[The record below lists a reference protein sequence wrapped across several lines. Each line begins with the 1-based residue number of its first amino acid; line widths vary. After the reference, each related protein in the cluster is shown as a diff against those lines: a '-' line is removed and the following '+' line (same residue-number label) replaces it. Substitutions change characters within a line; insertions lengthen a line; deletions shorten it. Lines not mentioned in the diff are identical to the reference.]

1 MPNFHSRSSLGD
13 VLSQPH
19 ARAVIEQIA
28 PEVLESALA
37 QPEAS
42 FPLGPV
48 LSIILDPSDV
58 RVQVLLDRLFGL
70 EDRTEHAVEP
80 GPIAARLD
88 YEGVEITRASA
99 KAQLPQAATVNHPAE
114 LVFSGPSHGNPFVD
128 VELCSGDLLVFGREQ
143 RRVFH
148 GVPRVAPGTAPA
160 GLGLPPGRLS
170 ITVRE
175 TGFA

>member
-19 ARAVIEQIA
+19 ARAVIEEIA

-88 YEGVEITRASA
+88 YEGVEIARASA
-99 KAQLPQAATVNHPAE
+99 KAQLPQAATANHPAE

-128 VELCSGDLLVFGREQ
+128 VELTRQEFVAARDRLGLMPGARVFLKP
-143 RRVFH
+143 RRVT
-148 GVPRVAPGTAPA
+148 R
-160 GLGLPPGRLS
+160 
-170 ITVRE
+170 
-175 TGFA
+175 FAAA